1 MLWLCEKG
9 RGDKIRGVG
18 YIMLSSVH
26 LARLVKMRYGSR
38 TSNELKSNGLVDTDI
53 VPRVAA

>member
-1 MLWLCEKG
+1 
-9 RGDKIRGVG
+9 
-18 YIMLSSVH
+18 MLSSVH
-26 LARLVKMRYGSR
+26 LARLVKMRYGGR